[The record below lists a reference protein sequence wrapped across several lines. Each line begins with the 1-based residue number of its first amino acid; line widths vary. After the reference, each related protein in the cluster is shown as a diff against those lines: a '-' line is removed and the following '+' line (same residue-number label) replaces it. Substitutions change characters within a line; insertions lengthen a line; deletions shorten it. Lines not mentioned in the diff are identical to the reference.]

1 MTGDTSPKAARP
13 TMLGRAAKHL
23 KRFKANKRGNTAMI
37 YALTLMPIMTL
48 LGGAIDIM
56 QTNNVRN
63 EVKAAMDASALAA
76 ASLAQTGDAEQVV
89 QEYMRANLKS
99 VEKRLENL
107 SIEVT
112 EERSLGARS
121 VKIDVSAVIPTHFLG
136 LLQKSD
142 LELNLSTVA
151 QQVQTNLEL
160 SVVMDISSSMR
171 GGRLTNLKTAAES
184 FIDEVMDEQSEQTI
198 SINLV
203 PFGGTVNI
211 GTHLFDHYAVPLD
224 RANVDPDED
233 DYDIGSDVIGGE
245 FRFSNGDSCL
255 EYRNEDFNDSVLER
269 SGHGQVPHFWRWWN
283 FHPWC
288 PDDTSAVMMNSSDKA
303 GLIERIR
310 GLTLSD
316 GTGMNDGAMWGLKA
330 LSPDWKG
337 KLGGDFDDRPSAYN
351 DDDTLKALII
361 MTDGE
366 ITAQNRPEDVSL
378 LNVHTNRS
386 QNATSNY
393 GNGRSN
399 QGNRR
404 NMQTI
409 RTNGGI
415 GNPTDFDRAIPQFR
429 RICAAARENGIVVYT
444 IGFQI
449 RRGRTSDRLL
459 AECATDP
466 SKYFFVE
473 GLDIAAAFEGISA
486 SLSALRIVE

>member
-1 MTGDTSPKAARP
+1 
-13 TMLGRAAKHL
+13 
-23 KRFKANKRGNTAMI
+23 
-37 YALTLMPIMTL
+37 
-48 LGGAIDIM
+48 
-56 QTNNVRN
+56 
-63 EVKAAMDASALAA
+63 
-76 ASLAQTGDAEQVV
+76 
-89 QEYMRANLKS
+89 
-99 VEKRLENL
+99 
-107 SIEVT
+107 
-112 EERSLGARS
+112 
-121 VKIDVSAVIPTHFLG
+121 
-136 LLQKSD
+136 
-142 LELNLSTVA
+142 
-151 QQVQTNLEL
+151 
-160 SVVMDISSSMR
+160 
-171 GGRLTNLKTAAES
+171 
-184 FIDEVMDEQSEQTI
+184 
-198 SINLV
+198 
-203 PFGGTVNI
+203 
-211 GTHLFDHYAVPLD
+211 
-224 RANVDPDED
+224 
-233 DYDIGSDVIGGE
+233 
-245 FRFSNGDSCL
+245 
-255 EYRNEDFNDSVLER
+255 
-269 SGHGQVPHFWRWWN
+269 
-283 FHPWC
+283 
-288 PDDTSAVMMNSSDKA
+288 MMNSSDKA